1 MDMKRCSAVCIHQA
15 FVISA
20 SRYNPQFY
28 ECLANTFGPYRPTLR
43 ACPMAI
49 SNEQLL
55 QISSAQGT
63 AYESVGA
70 TSDGLVEVPTIAW
83 PDFLAKFSID

>member
-1 MDMKRCSAVCIHQA
+1 
-15 FVISA
+15 
-20 SRYNPQFY
+20 
-28 ECLANTFGPYRPTLR
+28 
-43 ACPMAI
+43 MAI

-83 PDFLAKFSID
+83 PDFLARFSIDRIALLKVNIEGGERHLLPR